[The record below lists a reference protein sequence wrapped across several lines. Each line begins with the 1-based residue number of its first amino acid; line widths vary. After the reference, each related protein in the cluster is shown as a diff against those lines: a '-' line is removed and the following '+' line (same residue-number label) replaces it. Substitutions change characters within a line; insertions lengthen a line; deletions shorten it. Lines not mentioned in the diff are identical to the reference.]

1 MKLSYDKD
9 IYNKSNIYNNN
20 ININSSR
27 SFFGNSS
34 KLENLQNLYFH
45 INPYSNSTSIK
56 SNQQIKD
63 LHQFQSQTE
72 PDSLEKKYAQPNQN
86 NYKRFHFK
94 VEEIKKGKKLKNQS
108 PYTPMARDNPNL
120 AFYSVGDLATLH
132 PLTYQN
138 IQSTK
143 KFINSNTMKNNM
155 RIQMIEEK
163 MRKYEEKSDGLQ
175 ILNNLFFDS
184 LKDNLNQSL
193 KRKAFIKRHLKELEY
208 LKNIDLEEYNNQV
221 DYINKLVEEN
231 NIDFDNYDD
240 NGEPLNGV
248 QNLEGKMEAMKT
260 EIGTMLT
267 KNTMKNDA
275 NLNVLRKDVDD
286 VRKELED
293 KLMQFNLV
301 NNQNFEILQQYL
313 LREEEDRRRERKKK
327 EEEERLKR
335 EKMLNAFTEDK
346 NEKFVIK
353 AKKKKKEAK
362 KPKKRKKQEESDEG
376 EVSTESNKDLDVIDK
391 MLLDS
396 MTVTV
401 TETENNTKKSSSTSK
416 GCKLEENKEIDLRS
430 ESSKTKKNSKN
441 KTKKPKWKLL
451 QKKDTD
457 TIEEENRENE
467 VEGDEN
473 VILGSYK
480 SNFMSDKPEI
490 QSKRSKKSKRF
501 KISKETE
508 EEEEEEKENE
518 EEKEEEK
525 ENEDNNKHTIEG
537 SYNRSNF
544 YTNNPEIE
552 NKSKRSKNSKKFV
565 LTDNTKIKSS
575 KSKDLKDNEENLFSN
590 GEHKTKSKPKTRTV
604 TKSKKDENEDN
615 YKPATDKE
623 GEEEE
628 NGPPED
634 ENKDNKKPQTESS
647 SSSVYTETFKLTNK
661 TGEKPKSLV
670 NLKDIKEDEEVYL
683 ANDISNLNS
692 NNGDKKS
699 RKSKKSKKSKKKS
712 LKSKSIK
719 EENEEEDEK

>member
-9 IYNKSNIYNNN
+9 IYNKSNIFNN
-20 ININSSR
+20 NINSSR

-45 INPYSNSTSIK
+45 LNPYSNSTSIK
-56 SNQQIKD
+56 SNQQLKD
-63 LHQFQSQTE
+63 LQQFQTQTE
-72 PDSLEKKYAQPNQN
+72 PDKLDKKYAQPNVN

-94 VEEIKKGKKLKNQS
+94 IEEVKKGKKFKNQS
-108 PYTPMARDNPNL
+108 PYTPVARDNPNL

-132 PLTYQN
+132 PLTYQGM
-138 IQSTK
+138 QTTK
-143 KFINSNTMKNNM
+143 RFINSNTMKNNVRM
-155 RIQMIEEK
+155 QMMEEK
-163 MRKYEEKSDGLQ
+163 MRKYEEKSEGLQ

-184 LKDNLNQSL
+184 LKDSISQSL

-208 LKNIDLEEYNNQV
+208 LKNKDLEEYNNQV

-248 QNLEGKMEAMKT
+248 QNLESKMEAMKT

-267 KNTMKNDA
+267 KNTIKNDA
-275 NLNVLRKDVDD
+275 DLNVLRKDVDD
-286 VRKELED
+286 IKKELED
-293 KLMQFNLV
+293 KLIEFSSV
-301 NNQNFEILQQYL
+301 NNKNFEIIQEYL
-313 LREEEDRRRERKKK
+313 CREEEDRLKEKKRK
-327 EEEERLKR
+327 EEEERIKR
-335 EKMLNAFTEDK
+335 ENMLNAFIPDQ
-346 NEKFVIK
+346 NEIFEIK
-353 AKKKKKEAK
+353 AKKKEKKEKSK
-362 KPKKRKKQEESDEG
+362 KIKKSEESEEG

-396 MTVTV
+396 MTVTA
-401 TETENNTKKSSSTSK
+401 TETENNSSSKTGTSK
-416 GCKLEENKEIDLRS
+416 KISTSNALEEDKEIDLRS
-430 ESSKTKKNSKN
+430 ESSKSKKDSKN
-441 KTKKPKWKLL
+441 KNIKKWKLI

-457 TIEEENRENE
+457 TIEEENGENE
-467 VEGDEN
+467 IEGDEN

-480 SNFMSDKPEI
+480 SKFKSNKPEI

-508 EEEEEEKENE
+508 EEENEDEEKED
-518 EEKEEEK
+518 EEKEDNK
-525 ENEDNNKHTIEG
+525 EDKHTIEG

-552 NKSKRSKNSKKFV
+552 RKSKRSKNSKKFK
-565 LTDNTKIKSS
+565 LTDNTKNKSS
-575 KSKDLKDNEENLFSN
+575 KNKELKDNEENLFSSEN
-590 GEHKTKSKPKTRTV
+590 KKSKTKSKSQKKTIS
-604 TKSKKDENEDN
+604 KSKKDEEKYKPSTESKEEENEDN
-615 YKPATDKE
+615 EEPKDKD
-623 GEEEE
+623 EE
-628 NGPPED
+628 NKIIP
-634 ENKDNKKPQTESS
+634 TE
-647 SSSVYTETFKLTNK
+647 SSSVYTESFKLTHK
-661 TGEKPKSLV
+661 TGEKTKSLV

-712 LKSKSIK
+712 IKTKSIK
-719 EENEEEDEK
+719 EENEEDEK